1 MSVRNPGRPRT
12 TGKLPPEGWRRIDLL
27 PESRNLTT
35 EMAATDGISAM
46 SHYVLLCD
54 DEVHIVR
61 AAEIKLS
68 RAGYE
73 VDIACDGEVAWQK
86 ILVRRPDMIVTDL
99 QMPHLDGLGL
109 VQRLRENASTSDV
122 PVVMLTAKGF
132 ELSFE
137 ELAARWRIQK
147 LMAKPFSPRE
157 LLDVVNKTLRPELA
171 QAGAP

>member
-1 MSVRNPGRPRT
+1 MSQ
-12 TGKLPPEGWRRIDLL
+12 
-27 PESRNLTT
+27 
-35 EMAATDGISAM
+35 
-46 SHYVLLCD
+46 YVLLCD

-61 AAEIKLS
+61 AAEIKLT

-73 VDIACDGEVAWQK
+73 VEVAGDGEEAWQK
-86 ILVRRPDMIVTDL
+86 ILARRPDMIVTDL
-99 QMPHLDGLGL
+99 QMPRLDGLGL
-109 VQRLRENASTSDV
+109 VQRLRENPPTSEV

-137 ELAARWRIQK
+137 ELAARWHIQK

-171 QAGAP
+171 EAGTP